1 MAAFCGS
8 MLRRLRSRSFNYA
21 STDCTI
27 RRCARGTFLRSAFTL
42 VELLVVIAI
51 IGILIALLLPAV
63 QAAREAARIAQ
74 CKNNLKQIGLA
85 WLNHHDIQ
93 KHFPTGGWGWGY
105 TGDPDR
111 GFGKDQFG
119 GWAYNILPFM
129 EEIVIHEIGK
139 GKSYTSGQK
148 QLALAQQVSATI
160 KGLSCPSRRSDASLF
175 PFPPLGGNNGT
186 GMLNVTFPSGA
197 KGVCRTDYC
206 ANAGDQGD
214 STKPTDPGG
223 NQDGQ
228 GPASVSDSDIQSWLS
243 SADRFPHDDV
253 VQPGNAILYAT
264 GVCFRRSMIRVKDI
278 IDGTTTTYMV
288 GEKFLAPTLYYTG
301 NDPADNEWAFCGYDN
316 DLYRTSILPPSQD
329 LGSTGNTNTWGSIHQ
344 NTFHMVYCDG
354 AVHAVPYTIDLK
366 IHKYLGNRQDSHNF
380 KADF

>member
-1 MAAFCGS
+1 MESSFQRRVRGELARWSTNHKVSKRIMSGNNRKAA
-8 MLRRLRSRSFNYA
+8 A
-21 STDCTI
+21 
-27 RRCARGTFLRSAFTL
+27 RRCGGFTL

-85 WLNHHDIQ
+85 CLNHHDIQ
-93 KHFPTGGWGWGY
+93 KHYPTGGWGYGW

-111 GFGKDQFG
+111 GFGREQCG
-119 GWAYNILPFM
+119 GWAYNILPYM
-129 EEIVIHEIGK
+129 EESVIHDIGK
-139 GKSYTSGQK
+139 GKTYLSGQK
-148 QLALAQQVSATI
+148 QLALSQQVSATI

-175 PFPPLGGNNGT
+175 PFPPLGGTNTT
-186 GMLNVTFPSGA
+186 GMINVTFPNGA

-206 ANAGDQGD
+206 ANAGDQ
-214 STKPTDPGG
+214 TN
-223 NQDGQ
+223 NQDGG
-228 GPASVSDSDIQSWLS
+228 GPGATDDGTINSWLS
-243 SADRFPHDDV
+243 SSDRAPHDDV
-253 VQPGNAILYAT
+253 VQPGNAALYAT
-264 GVCFRRSMIRVKDI
+264 GICFRRSMIRVKDI
-278 IDGTTTTYMV
+278 LDGTTSTYLI

-316 DLYRTSILPPSQD
+316 DLYRTSTNKPSQD
-329 LGSTGNTNTWGSIHQ
+329 QGSTGDGNTWGSIHQ

-366 IHKYLGNRQDSHNF
+366 IHQYLGNRADGHNF